1 MNDKNE
7 IVKTYTLEELEEI
20 LGVTYR
26 TLLNYLATGKL
37 KGVKIGRK
45 WHVSEENLK
54 NFLNGK

>member
-1 MNDKNE
+1 MSDKNE

-26 TLLNYLATGKL
+26 TLLSYLRTGKL